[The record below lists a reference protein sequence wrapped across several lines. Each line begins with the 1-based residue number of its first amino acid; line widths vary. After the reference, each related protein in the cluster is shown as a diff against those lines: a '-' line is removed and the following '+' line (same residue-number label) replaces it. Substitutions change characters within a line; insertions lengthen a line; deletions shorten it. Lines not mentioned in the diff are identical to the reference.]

1 VRAGAPKPDIST
13 PEALKQTLLQAHSI
27 ASIPASATGA
37 QLAGVYE
44 HLGIA
49 EAMRARTKA
58 QPTPAAIVEAV
69 ASGEADVALFGINVL
84 MDPRLE
90 IVGPLPREIQRE
102 VVYVAGIAAGSK
114 EAEAA
119 QALITYLRSPA
130 GAAVIKANGLNPG

>member
-1 VRAGAPKPDIST
+1 
-13 PEALKQTLLQAHSI
+13 
-27 ASIPASATGA
+27 
-37 QLAGVYE
+37 
-44 HLGIA
+44 
-49 EAMRARTKA
+49 
-58 QPTPAAIVEAV
+58 
-69 ASGEADVALFGINVL
+69 

-119 QALITYLRSPA
+119 QAFITYLRSPA